1 MARRSRTYTSVEV
14 CAGAGGQAV
23 GHRRQRDSSI
33 WRSSKSTRTP
43 ARHCAATALNG
54 TSCSGI
60 CITSVPGAPWPRGRG
75 PARRAVPCPPF
86 SAAGRQLGRDDERDL
101 FPVVLDL
108 AETIRPRVLMIENV
122 RGLLQAKFDAYRGE
136 VTARLERMGYRWDWR
151 LLQARDYG
159 VAQLRPRSV
168 LIAAGPEIFG
178 RFAWPRPHP
187 GDTPTVGEVL
197 RESMS
202 ARGWEGAHE
211 WAAAADRIAP
221 TLVGDRRSTWRR
233 PWADPRQAGGR
244 RWAWTPW
251 AWPMRFRAPASPAC
265 RDSPWPRLPCCR
277 VSRPGGRSPPLVVRM
292 PAGPGT
298 RARPG
303 RRGDEH
309 LVRPLPGRA
318 AAARTV
324 ATCPRSTRSSSGP
337 GVKCA
342 WRTSRP
348 SPPPGSLP
356 RPAGWPSRSVGQHG

>member
-23 GHRRQRDSSI
+23 GLEAAGFEHLALVEIDPDACETLRRNRPKWNVVQRDLHHF
-33 WRSSKSTRTP
+33 R
-43 ARHCAATALNG
+43 
-54 TSCSGI
+54 
-60 CITSVPGAPWPRGRG
+60 PWEHLG
-75 PARRAVPCPPF
+75 PVVVDLLAGGVPCPPF

-221 TLVGDRRSTWRR
+221 TLVGGSKKHGGADLGPTRAKRAWREMGVDALGV
-233 PWADPRQAGGR
+233 ADEVPGPGF
-244 RWAWTPW
+244 TGL
-251 AWPMRFRAPASPAC
+251 
-265 RDSPWPRLPCCR
+265 PRLTVAQAALLQGFP
-277 VSRPGGRSPPLVVRM
+277 PGWDIPARKTSAYRQVGNAFPPPVAEAMGRGISSAL
-292 PAGPGT
+292 AQ
-298 RARPG
+298 A
-303 RRGDEH
+303 DD
-309 LVRPLPGRA
+309 A
-318 AAARTV
+318 AAAAAPRTV
-324 ATCPRSTRSSSGP
+324 SDLATHRTVLPGAAQDDMRVPDRQAERSATG
-337 GVKCA
+337 
-342 WRTSRP
+342 
-348 SPPPGSLP
+348 
-356 RPAGWPSRSVGQHG
+356 